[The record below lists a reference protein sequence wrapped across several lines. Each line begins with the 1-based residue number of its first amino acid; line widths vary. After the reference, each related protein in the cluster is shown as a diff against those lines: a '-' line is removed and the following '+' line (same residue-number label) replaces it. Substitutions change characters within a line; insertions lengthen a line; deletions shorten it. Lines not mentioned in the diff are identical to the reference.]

1 MDAAAQ
7 AVPDFVLTI
16 CQASRFAE
24 QGFTF
29 TGVDLPYHL
38 PMLLSNLFQCNTTPT
53 SSIFQTFCRLL
64 APVAE
69 VATHAK
75 CTDPFEFLL
84 LKGSFNS
91 GSDRIKKK
99 SSEIHRASLNCTA
112 KPEFKKM
119 LSEIVIA
126 SISYPILGMSRS
138 NPNHRQPNDLFII
151 NLKMKLHL
159 LLFAPTNFPMYVC
172 GTTMDVHAMH
182 AFCFPLVSKM
192 AMHDRIRYYTAP
204 ILCKVVQMA
213 GIISTNSLMEI

>member
-75 CTDPFEFLL
+75 CTDPFEF
-84 LKGSFNS
+84 
-91 GSDRIKKK
+91 
-99 SSEIHRASLNCTA
+99 
-112 KPEFKKM
+112 KKM

-126 SISYPILGMSRS
+126 SSSYPILGMSRS